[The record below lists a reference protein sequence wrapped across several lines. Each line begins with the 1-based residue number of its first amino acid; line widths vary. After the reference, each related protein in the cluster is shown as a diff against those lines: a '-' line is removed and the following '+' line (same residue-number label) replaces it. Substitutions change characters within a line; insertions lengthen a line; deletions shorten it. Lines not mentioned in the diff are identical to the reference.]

1 MSAVHS
7 SVGQVIIYAA
17 PVVVIAGFALLAWRD
32 RRRAGAAAGPG
43 FFAES
48 GWPVGLFLLTA
59 VGLWTIFMIALPLLA
74 MIDLSFRPKL
84 PPMQWG
90 GPRDVYTLDNYRYFL
105 FGSTTSTE
113 SWNTTHLKAF
123 ALTIWVSILITALD
137 FVICYPLAF
146 YMAKVSSAARR
157 RLLMLLL
164 IAPYWV
170 NEILRAFAFRLL
182 FGAQGVINKSL
193 MGLGVLDQPI
203 DFIGADVALY
213 SGLAYAYLLMMMFAL
228 YNAIETLD
236 KNLIDAAR
244 DLGAPW
250 WRIHRDIVIPH
261 AKPGIASGAT
271 LVFMLTAGALAAPLV
286 LGGPRSLW
294 FTPIVYDR
302 FYQAFNWQQ
311 GAAYAL
317 ILLVA
322 CIIFVLGVLRLF
334 KLGLGEIGR

>member
-1 MSAVHS
+1 MHS
-7 SVGQVIIYAA
+7 SVGQIVI
-17 PVVVIAGFALLAWRD
+17 FALPAVIVVAFAILAIHD
-32 RRRAGAAAGPG
+32 RRRAGPAAGPG
-43 FFAES
+43 FVAMN
-48 GWPVGLFLLTA
+48 GWPVAIFLVVA
-59 VGLWTIFMIALPLLA
+59 VGLWTVFMIVLPMLS
-74 MIDLSFRPKL
+74 MIDLSFRPRL
-84 PPMQWG
+84 PPPQWG
-90 GPRDVYTLDNYRYFL
+90 SPRDIYTLENYRYFL
-105 FGSTTSTE
+105 FGSTTSTA

-123 ALTIWVSILITALD
+123 GLTIWVSILITILD
-137 FVICYPLAF
+137 FVICYPIAF
-146 YMAKVSSAARR
+146 YMAQVARPAR
-157 RLLMLLL
+157 LRLLMLML

-182 FGAQGVINKSL
+182 FASQGVINRLL
-193 MGLGVLDQPI
+193 MGAGITDQPI
-203 DFIGADVALY
+203 DFIAADVALY

-236 KNLIDAAR
+236 RNQLEAAR

-250 WRIHRDIVIPH
+250 WHIHLFIVLPH

-286 LGGPRSLW
+286 LGGPRTLW

-322 CIIFVLGVLRLF
+322 CVVFVLLVLKIFRLR
-334 KLGLGEIGR
+334 LGEIAK

>member
-1 MSAVHS
+1 MHS
-7 SVGQVIIYAA
+7 SVGQIFIFAL
-17 PVVVIAGFALLAWRD
+17 PVVVLSIYVALAIRD
-32 RRRAGAAAGPG
+32 RRMGRLKGPG
-43 FFAES
+43 FVAMN
-48 GWPVGLFLLTA
+48 GWPVAVFLIVAIA
-59 VGLWTIFMIALPLLA
+59 VWTVFMIVLPMLS

-84 PPMQWG
+84 PPTQWG
-90 GPRDVYTLDNYRYFL
+90 GPQDFYTLENYHYFL
-105 FGSTTSTE
+105 FGSTTS
-113 SWNTTHLKAF
+113 SANWNVTHLKAF
-123 ALTIWVSILITALD
+123 GLTIWVSILITILD
-137 FVICYPLAF
+137 FAICYPIAF
-146 YMAKVSSAARR
+146 YMAQVARPA
-157 RLLMLLL
+157 RLRLMMLLL

-182 FGAQGVINKSL
+182 FSSQGLINKSL
-193 MGLGVLDQPI
+193 LSLGVLDQPI
-203 DFIGADVALY
+203 DFIAADVALY
-213 SGLAYAYLLMMMFAL
+213 AGLAYAYLLMMMFAL

-236 KNLIDAAR
+236 KNLLEAAR

-250 WRIHRDIVIPH
+250 WHIHTFIVLPH

-317 ILLVA
+317 LLLVA
-322 CIIFVLGVLRLF
+322 CMIFVLCVLKIFRLR
-334 KLGLGEIGR
+334 LGEIAR

>member
-1 MSAVHS
+1 MHS
-7 SVGQVIIYAA
+7 SIGQFVIYGLPPLVVAAFFVMAWTERRRLGDAA
-17 PVVVIAGFALLAWRD
+17 P
-32 RRRAGAAAGPG
+32 PG
-43 FFAES
+43 FVARN
-48 GWPVGLFLLTA
+48 GWPVATFLIVA
-59 VGLWTIFMIALPLLA
+59 VGLWTVFMIVMPLMA

-84 PPMQWG
+84 PPPQWG
-90 GPRDVYTLDNYRYFL
+90 GPKDFYTLENYKYFL
-105 FGSTTSTE
+105 FGSTTSTA
-113 SWNTTHLKAF
+113 SWNVTHLTAF
-123 ALTIWVSILITALD
+123 FLTIWVSIVITVLD
-137 FVICYPLAF
+137 FLICYPLAF
-146 YMAKVSSAARR
+146 YMAQVATKARLR
-157 RLLMLLL
+157 FVLLLL

-182 FGAQGVINKSL
+182 FGTQGVINNAL
-193 MGLGVLDQPI
+193 VAIGVLDQPI
-203 DFIGADVALY
+203 DFLAADVALY
-213 SGLAYAYLLMMMFAL
+213 AGLAYAYLLMMMFAL

-236 KNLIDAAR
+236 KNQIEAAR

-250 WRIHRDIVIPH
+250 WHIHTFIVLPH

-271 LVFMLTAGALAAPLV
+271 LVFMLTAGALAAPLI

-322 CIIFVLGVLRLF
+322 CIVFVLGVLKIFRLR
-334 KLGLGEIGR
+334 LGEIAR